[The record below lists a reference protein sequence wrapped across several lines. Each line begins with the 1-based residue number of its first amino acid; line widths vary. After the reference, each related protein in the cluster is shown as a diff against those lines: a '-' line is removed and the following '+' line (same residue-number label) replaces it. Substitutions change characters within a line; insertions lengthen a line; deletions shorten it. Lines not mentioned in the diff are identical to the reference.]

1 MANERGVAID
11 IDRVT
16 KAFPIDGKRAT
27 QALTE
32 ISLHI
37 RPGEFV
43 SVVGP
48 SGCGKSTL
56 MLMTAG
62 LLGPTT
68 GVIRVGGEA
77 LAAPLT
83 DVGIVF
89 QDDLLLEFRKA
100 LDNVLLQGR
109 IRRLDLREVRSRAE
123 ELLERLGVAHAADRY
138 PRQLS
143 GGMRQRV
150 SIARALVHG
159 PSVLLMDEPFGAL
172 DALTRLQVRADLER
186 LWLSERQTVL
196 FITHSIEEAVGL
208 SDRVVVMS
216 PSPGRIVR
224 EMTIDLPRPRPLA
237 LGEAPELEG
246 HVQTIYGM
254 FEEMGVLH
262 GRDAG
267 PWGRARVPLSER
279 RKASWERSG
288 TTRMSRSARSSGRAR
303 GRSPRRMS

>member
-1 MANERGVAID
+1 MASERGVAID

-68 GVIRVGGEA
+68 GVIRVGGKA
-77 LAAPLT
+77 LAVPLT

-123 ELLERLGVAHAADRY
+123 QLLEQLGVAHAADRY

-150 SIARALVHG
+150 SIARALVHR

-237 LGEAPELEG
+237 LGETPELEG
-246 HVQTIYGM
+246 HVQAIYGM

-267 PWGRARVPLSER
+267 PRDGRP
-279 RKASWERSG
+279 
-288 TTRMSRSARSSGRAR
+288 SR
-303 GRSPRRMS
+303 